1 MSDSHDFTGVTRMDF
16 DCATDSRKEVI
27 VQLSTVKHDPQ
38 QSVCIVVF
46 TDEGVIF
53 DFYTDG
59 ELVRTNGRTYQEWF
73 DVSPQA

>member
-27 VQLSTVKHDPQ
+27 VQLPVEKNDPQ
-38 QSVCIVVF
+38 QNVCVVVF

-53 DFYTDG
+53 DFYEDG
-59 ELVRTNGRTYQEWF
+59 ELSRTLGRTYEEWS
-73 DVSPQA
+73 DLAL

>member
-27 VQLSTVKHDPQ
+27 VQLPVDKNDPQ
-38 QSVCIVVF
+38 QNVCVVVF

-53 DFYTDG
+53 DFYEDG
-59 ELVRTNGRTYQEWF
+59 ELSRTLGRTYEEW
-73 DVSPQA
+73 ANLAL